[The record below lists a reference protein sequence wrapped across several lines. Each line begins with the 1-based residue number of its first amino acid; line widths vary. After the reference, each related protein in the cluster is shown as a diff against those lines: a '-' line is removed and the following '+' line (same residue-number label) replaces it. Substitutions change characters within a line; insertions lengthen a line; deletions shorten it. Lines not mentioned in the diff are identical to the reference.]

1 MNKEFNLIKTTKTIK
16 KLNKKLF
23 LLKYFEQ
30 KIWQIHKLS
39 TFLFCFLILLN
50 GLSASL
56 SAIEKSKLANE
67 LKKKISTI
75 NLSSISDEEE
85 LTQELLSLFD
95 YDSSEDIQFSKDL
108 EEEGEE
114 NNENNAQVLLQ
125 LLDVID
131 EEGIE
136 IEKEFNKTK
145 NEKEEN
151 KILKNN
157 EGKEGEGKEF
167 NLINSTIINSNNLF
181 NLTTKKEE
189 KEEIKNI
196 LNSTN
201 LINKEIKIEETTINL
216 TKNNDGN

>member
-16 KLNKKLF
+16 NLNKKLF
-23 LLKYFEQ
+23 LLKYFKQ

-75 NLSSISDEEE
+75 NLSSISDEED

-95 YDSSEDIQFSKDL
+95 YDSSGEENNYFKEENELIDKNSLDIQFSKDL
-108 EEEGEE
+108 DEGGGGNEEN

-157 EGKEGEGKEF
+157 EGEG
-167 NLINSTIINSNNLF
+167 
-181 NLTTKKEE
+181 EE
-189 KEEIKNI
+189 KE
-196 LNSTN
+196 
-201 LINKEIKIEETTINL
+201 
-216 TKNNDGN
+216 G

>member
-157 EGKEGEGKEF
+157 EGKEGEGK
-167 NLINSTIINSNNLF
+167 
-181 NLTTKKEE
+181 
-189 KEEIKNI
+189 
-196 LNSTN
+196 
-201 LINKEIKIEETTINL
+201 
-216 TKNNDGN
+216 G